1 MRLVRHRIAILL
13 TVTIAALAG
22 CSSPFAPSEESQRSV
37 AIASELHKIE
47 LPGFT
52 FSEISEPDSQLAQ
65 SFQTGARTDSAFSAA
80 PDAAMS
86 TAEQCETI
94 IGWAQKNLTDIL
106 TFAQYN
112 ETTAGITYA
121 TQACRLLPR
130 NWIPGFSLAGLY
142 DQTVVQIGP
151 EGNTYRIN
159 IDGTGASLVDLTS
172 NADAST
178 AATTLLLEAINEA
191 RNKES
196 RFLTE
201 SEMTQ
206 VWNSFQK
213 PVSQMEASWKQAE
226 DGTVHHVYMSFS
238 KTGLLPFCVDVGPW
252 NSELAGQDPGGDYL
266 LLLMED
272 LEAGRNFGSAVSGE
286 CP

>member
-1 MRLVRHRIAILL
+1 M
-13 TVTIAALAG
+13 
-22 CSSPFAPSEESQRSV
+22 
-37 AIASELHKIE
+37 
-47 LPGFT
+47 PGFT
-52 FSEISEPDSQLAQ
+52 FSEITEPDSQLAQ
-65 SFQTGARTDSAFSAA
+65 SFQSGARRDSRFTAV
-80 PDAAMS
+80 PDVALS

-94 IGWAQKNLTDIL
+94 IGWAQKNLTNIH

-112 ETTAGITYA
+112 ETTAGITHA
-121 TQACRLLPR
+121 MQACQLLPK
-130 NWIPGFSLAGLY
+130 NWSPGFSMAGLY
-142 DQTVVQIGP
+142 DQTLVQISPQGDA
-151 EGNTYRIN
+151 YFIN
-159 IDGTGASLVDLTS
+159 IDGTGARLVDLTS
-172 NADAST
+172 NTDADASI
-178 AATTLLLEAINEA
+178 AATSLLLEAINLA

-201 SEMTQ
+201 AEMTQ

-213 PVSQMEASWKQAE
+213 PVSPMEASWKGEE
-226 DGTVHHVYMSFS
+226 DGTVHRLYMSFS